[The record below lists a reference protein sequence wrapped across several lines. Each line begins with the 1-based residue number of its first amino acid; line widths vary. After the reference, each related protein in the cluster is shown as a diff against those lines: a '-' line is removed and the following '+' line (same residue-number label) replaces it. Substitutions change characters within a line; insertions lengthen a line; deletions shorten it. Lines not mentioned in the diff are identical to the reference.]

1 MKIKILVGVLLTGMW
16 LFWSC
21 SSSRSV
27 QKPVETRASSFEH
40 YNNALNE
47 LESHDYQKALD
58 ELNKAI
64 ALKPEYAPFYYVKGR
79 IFQMVDEAD
88 SAIVAYEKALHYKSY
103 YPEVWRLLAPLYL
116 QSHQYG
122 KAVEI
127 VKSLVE
133 EYPDSMGYHLD
144 LAEAYLGIQRPL
156 LALEEVKAFTRSG
169 NTSPRINRL
178 LGLAYFE
185 AEKYERAVPFLEK
198 AVRLSP
204 NDFTLQRALGI
215 ALFRTGKQDEGLSHL
230 NRALQLNPAAM
241 EVYLYRARYFWFRQK
256 KAQALQQI
264 ELGLQ
269 KDSTYLPLWVE
280 KGKYLFLQGDTT
292 QAEQVLEKALQ
303 LDPQFIKTYKWLGI
317 IYQETGRKEQARE
330 FLLKYHKGTFRRDV
344 EVEKRLKELENR
356 KR

>member
-1 MKIKILVGVLLTGMW
+1 MKNKILAGVLLTGIW
-16 LFWSC
+16 LFWGC
-21 SSSRSV
+21 SGSRVV
-27 QKPVETRASSFEH
+27 QKPAESGVSSFEH

-47 LESHDYQKALD
+47 LEAHEYQKALD

-79 IFQMVDEAD
+79 IFQMVGETD
-88 SAIVAYEKALHYKSY
+88 SAIVAYEKALRYKSY

-116 QSHQYG
+116 QSHQYS
-122 KAVEI
+122 KVVEI

-133 EYPDSMGYHLD
+133 EYPDSMEYHLD

-169 NTSPRINRL
+169 NSSPRINRL

-185 AEKYERAVPFLEK
+185 AEKYARAVPFLKK
-198 AVRLSP
+198 ALHLSP

-241 EVYLYRARYFWFRQK
+241 EVFLYRARYFWLRQK
-256 KAQALQQI
+256 KAQAMEQI
-264 ELGLQ
+264 DLGLQ
-269 KDSTYLPLWVE
+269 KDSTYVPLWVE
-280 KGKYLFLQGDTT
+280 KGKYLFQQGDTT
-292 QAEQVLEKALQ
+292 RAELVLEKALQ
-303 LDPQFIKTYKWLGI
+303 LNPQFMETYKWLGI
-317 IYQETGRKEQARE
+317 IYQETGREEQARE
-330 FLLKYHKGTFRRDV
+330 FLLKYHKGTLRRDA
-344 EVEKRLKELENR
+344 EVEKRLKELESR
-356 KR
+356 KH